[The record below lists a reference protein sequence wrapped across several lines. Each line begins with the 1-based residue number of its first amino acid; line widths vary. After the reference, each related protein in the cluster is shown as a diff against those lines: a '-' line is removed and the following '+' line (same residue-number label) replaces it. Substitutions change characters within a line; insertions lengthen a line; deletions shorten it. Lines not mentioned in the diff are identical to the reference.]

1 MLVDRFEFLERRRY
15 VHCFGAG
22 AVVAAHVLAVW
33 TLINYSV
40 STTSRVSLPASPIT
54 IILLTPTEVS
64 SVPPQHVS
72 TVRAKTPPKKAARL
86 VSNIHMTVK
95 TEVASLDTASSATV
109 VAPRVLEEIL
119 PDLAPFA
126 KMARLSPGQRSLV
139 VLRVEILIDGSV
151 GRIRIDVS
159 SGNKLVDE
167 AAMKYAQLTRWL
179 PGSVGGIKEN
189 VWARYGVQ
197 LTA

>member
-1 MLVDRFEFLERRRY
+1 M
-15 VHCFGAG
+15 
-22 AVVAAHVLAVW
+22 
-33 TLINYSV
+33 LINYPV
-40 STTSRVSLPASPIT
+40 KTPAPVSLPAYPIT
-54 IILLTPTEVS
+54 FILLTPSEPEAT
-64 SVPPQHVS
+64 PPKHVS
-72 TVRAKTPPKKAARL
+72 TVRGKASTRKAAHAASTIE
-86 VSNIHMTVK
+86 VPVV
-95 TEVASLDTASSATV
+95 TELASLESASSAAI
-109 VAPRVLEEIL
+109 VAPRILQEAL
-119 PDLAPFA
+119 PDSAPFA
-126 KMARLSPGQRSLV
+126 TMAGLSPGQKSFV

-197 LTA
+197 LMA